1 MQYRKSEIVNPKLN
15 QKIKTMLEDSE
26 FEKEVDDLVAM
37 LHSFRLIQDKGR
49 KQFLKRE
56 IRTILNLLLRD

>member
-49 KQFLKRE
+49 KQYLKRE

>member
-1 MQYRKSEIVNPKLN
+1 MQYRKSEIINPKLN

-49 KQFLKRE
+49 KQYLKRE

>member
-1 MQYRKSEIVNPKLN
+1 
-15 QKIKTMLEDSE
+15 MLEDSE

-49 KQFLKRE
+49 KQYLKRE

>member
-37 LHSFRLIQDKGR
+37 LLSFRLIQDKGR